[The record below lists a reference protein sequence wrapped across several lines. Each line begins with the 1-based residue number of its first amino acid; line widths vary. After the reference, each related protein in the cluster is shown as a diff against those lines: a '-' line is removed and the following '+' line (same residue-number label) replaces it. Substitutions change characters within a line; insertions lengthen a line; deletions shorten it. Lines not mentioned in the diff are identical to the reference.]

1 MIRRDGQRRE
11 EMVENLLFRKTVDF
25 LMKIAIIG

>member
-11 EMVENLLFRKTVDF
+11 ELMESLLFRKTVDF
-25 LMKIAIIG
+25 LLKTAIMS